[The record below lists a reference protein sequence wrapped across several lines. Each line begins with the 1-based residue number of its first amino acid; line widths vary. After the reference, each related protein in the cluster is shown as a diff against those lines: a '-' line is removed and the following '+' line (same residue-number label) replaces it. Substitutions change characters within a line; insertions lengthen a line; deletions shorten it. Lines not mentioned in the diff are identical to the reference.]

1 MFLVKTACGI
11 RVNRTVYHTVQQ
23 SKVGEG
29 NACGVGVCV
38 CVCVG
43 ECIGVYKY
51 GISTVTN
58 EKLKLFK

>member
-11 RVNRTVYHTVQQ
+11 RVNTSVYHTVQQ

-38 CVCVG
+38 CVG
-43 ECIGVYKY
+43 EYIGVYKY

-58 EKLKLFK
+58 EKMKLFK